1 MATPYRHTLLALS
14 ITLAATA
21 AHAQEATLDT
31 VTVVG
36 QEASDYQAKKPPW
49 PALTMLRCWTPRPRL
64 R

>member
-14 ITLAATA
+14 ITLAAAA

-36 QEASDYQAKKPPW
+36 QETTDYQAKKPPW
-49 PALTMLRCWTPRPRL
+49 PASITRRCWTPRRPSR
-64 R
+64 